1 MRNRFTSTWDALLA
15 SYWFLPGLMTLGSVL
30 LASLLVWLD
39 TGDDKLTWLRDIRF
53 VYLNQPDGARSLLST
68 ISGSMIGVA
77 GVAFSI
83 TMVVLSLTSGQYG
96 PRLLGNFMR
105 DRGNQFVLGS
115 FIGTFI
121 YCLLVL
127 RTIRSADE
135 AAALTSFVP
144 HLAVTFSVL
153 LAAFNLGVFIYFIH
167 HTAESIQASS
177 IITNIA
183 QSLEDLIKKIYP
195 EERLS
200 HERGL
205 SDEAL
210 DLASSIPDEFD
221 EDARSVPMVH
231 SSYLQTVGVQ
241 RLISAAKE
249 HGVIVKVPHR
259 PGTFLVERRP
269 LLEVWPGERLTEE
282 LEEKLRGAFTF
293 GPRRTP
299 LQDFDFLFDQLT
311 EVALRALSPGIN
323 DPVTAIECINRI
335 GEGFNLLASRK
346 LHSPYFCD
354 DEEKLRLIYTQV
366 DIKDLVKNTF
376 GPLRRFSGDNMM
388 VSLHLLQT
396 IAVLRALNDHPRLN
410 DALIEQ
416 ADLILEVAGDVLIEA
431 DLEEVRQAHREATSG
446 QDALDPP
453 VQKVGF

>member
-1 MRNRFTSTWDALLA
+1 M
-15 SYWFLPGLMTLGSVL
+15 
-30 LASLLVWLD
+30 WL
-39 TGDDKLTWLRDIRF
+39 
-53 VYLNQPDGARSLLST
+53 
-68 ISGSMIGVA
+68 
-77 GVAFSI
+77 
-83 TMVVLSLTSGQYG
+83 
-96 PRLLGNFMR
+96 
-105 DRGNQFVLGS
+105 
-115 FIGTFI
+115 
-121 YCLLVL
+121 
-127 RTIRSADE
+127 
-135 AAALTSFVP
+135 
-144 HLAVTFSVL
+144 
-153 LAAFNLGVFIYFIH
+153 
-167 HTAESIQASS
+167 
-177 IITNIA
+177 
-183 QSLEDLIKKIYP
+183 
-195 EERLS
+195 
-200 HERGL
+200 
-205 SDEAL
+205 
-210 DLASSIPDEFD
+210 
-221 EDARSVPMVH
+221 
-231 SSYLQTVGVQ
+231 
-241 RLISAAKE
+241 
-249 HGVIVKVPHR
+249 
-259 PGTFLVERRP
+259 
-269 LLEVWPGERLTEE
+269 GERLTEE

>member
-1 MRNRFTSTWDALLA
+1 MRSKLVSTWDALLA
-15 SYWFLPGLMTLGSVL
+15 SYWFLPGVMTLGSVL
-30 LASLLVWLD
+30 LAALMVWFD
-39 TGDDKLTWLRDIRF
+39 TGDKLTWLRDIPF
-53 VYLNQPDGARSLLST
+53 ISLSQPDGARSLLST

-83 TMVVLSLTSGQYG
+83 TMVVLTLTSGQYG
-96 PRLLGNFMR
+96 PRLVGNFMR

-135 AAALTSFVP
+135 SGALTSFVP

-167 HTAESIQASS
+167 HTAESIQAST

-183 QSLEDLIKKIYP
+183 KSLEDLIKKIYP
-195 EERLS
+195 EERFS
-200 HERGL
+200 HERGP

-210 DLASSIPDEFD
+210 NIATSVPDSFD
-221 EDARSVPMVH
+221 EEAQSVPMEH

-241 RLISAAKE
+241 RLVAAAKE
-249 HGVIVKVPHR
+249 HGVIVRVPHR

-269 LLEVWPGERLTEE
+269 LLLVWPKERLTDE
-282 LEEKLRGAFTF
+282 LAGKLRGAFTF

-335 GEGFNLLASRK
+335 GEGFNLFVSRK
-346 LHSPYFCD
+346 PHSPYFLD

-366 DIKDLVKNTF
+366 DIKDLVQNTF

-396 IAVLRALNDHPRLN
+396 ITVLRALNDHPRLS
-410 DALIEQ
+410 DALVEQ
-416 ADLILEVAGDVLIEA
+416 ADLILEVASDVLIEA
-431 DLEEVRQAHREATSG
+431 DLEEVSRAHRQATSRR
-446 QDALDPP
+446 DALDPP
-453 VQKVGF
+453 IQKVGF

>member
-1 MRNRFTSTWDALLA
+1 MRTKFVSTWDALLA

-30 LASLLVWLD
+30 LATLMVWLD
-39 TGDDKLTWLRDIRF
+39 TGDDKLTWLRNIPF
-53 VYLNQPDGARSLLST
+53 IYLNQPDGARALLST

-135 AAALTSFVP
+135 SAALTSFVP

-183 QSLEDLIKKIYP
+183 KSLEGLIKQIYP
-195 EERLS
+195 EEQLS
-200 HERGL
+200 HQRGL

-210 DLASSIPDEFD
+210 DIAMTIPANFD
-221 EDARSVPMVH
+221 EEARDVPMEH
-231 SSYLQTVGVQ
+231 SSYLQTVGTD
-241 RLISAAKE
+241 RLVAAAKE
-249 HGVIVKVPHR
+249 HGVIVNVPHR
-259 PGTFLVERRP
+259 PGTFLVERRS
-269 LLEVWPGERLTEE
+269 LLQVWPSERLTDDLEGE
-282 LEEKLRGAFTF
+282 LRASFTF

-311 EVALRALSPGIN
+311 EVALRALSPGVN

-335 GEGFNLLASRK
+335 GAGFNLLASRK
-346 LHSPYFCD
+346 PHSPYFCD
-354 DEEKLRLIYTQV
+354 DEDKLRLIYTQV
-366 DIKDLVKNTF
+366 NITDLVKNTF
-376 GPLRRFSGDNMM
+376 GPLRRFSGDSMM
-388 VSLHLLQT
+388 VSLHLLET
-396 IAVLRALNDHPRLN
+396 IKALRAINDHPELG
-410 DALIEQ
+410 DALTEQ
-416 ADLILEVAGDVLIEA
+416 ADLILEVAKDVLIEA
-431 DLEEVRQAHREATSG
+431 DLETVHRAHGEATAT

-453 VQKVGF
+453 VRKVGF

>member
-1 MRNRFTSTWDALLA
+1 MRTKLINTWDALLA
-15 SYWFLPGLMTLGSVL
+15 SYWFLPGLMTSGSVL
-30 LASLLVWLD
+30 LAAFMVWFD
-39 TGDDKLTWLRDIRF
+39 TGDKLTWLRDIPF
-53 VYLNQPDGARSLLST
+53 VSLSQPDGARSLLST

-96 PRLLGNFMR
+96 PRLVGNFMR

-127 RTIRSADE
+127 RTIRSVDE
-135 AAALTSFVP
+135 SGALTSFVP

-167 HTAESIQASS
+167 HTAESIQAST

-183 QSLEDLIKKIYP
+183 RSLEDLIKKIYP
-195 EERLS
+195 EEQLS
-200 HERGL
+200 HERGP

-210 DLASSIPDEFD
+210 NMATLVPDRFD
-221 EDARSVPMVH
+221 KEARSVTMKH
-231 SSYLQTVGVQ
+231 SGYLQTVEVQ
-241 RLISAAKE
+241 GLTAAAKE
-249 HGVIVKVPHR
+249 HGVIIKVPHR

-269 LLEVWPGERLTEE
+269 LLQVWPGERLTDE
-282 LEEKLRGAFTF
+282 LAGKLRNSFTF

-311 EVALRALSPGIN
+311 EVALRALSPGVN
-323 DPVTAIECINRI
+323 DPVTAIECINRV

-346 LHSPYFCD
+346 PHSPYFCD
-354 DEEKLRLIYTQV
+354 DDEKLRLIYTQV
-366 DIKDLVKNTF
+366 EMADLVRNTF
-376 GPLRRFSGDNMM
+376 GPMRRFSGDSMM

-396 IAVLRALNDHPRLN
+396 ITVLRTLNDHPELG
-410 DALIEQ
+410 DALKEQ
-416 ADLILEVAGDVLIEA
+416 ADLILEVAKNILIEA
-431 DLEEVRQAHREATSG
+431 DLEDVAEAHRKATAG

-453 VQKVGF
+453 VRKVGF

>member
-1 MRNRFTSTWDALLA
+1 
-15 SYWFLPGLMTLGSVL
+15 
-30 LASLLVWLD
+30 
-39 TGDDKLTWLRDIRF
+39 
-53 VYLNQPDGARSLLST
+53 
-68 ISGSMIGVA
+68 MIGVA

-135 AAALTSFVP
+135 AAAMTSFVP

-183 QSLEDLIKKIYP
+183 RSLEDLIKKIYP
-195 EERLS
+195 EEQLP
-200 HERGL
+200 HERGS
-205 SDEAL
+205 SDEAP
-210 DLASSIPDEFD
+210 SIPDGFD
-221 EDARSVPMVH
+221 EDAQNLPMVH

-241 RLISAAKE
+241 GLVAAAKD
-249 HGVIVKVPHR
+249 HDVIIKVPHR
-259 PGTFLVERRP
+259 PGTFLIERRP
-269 LLEVWPGERLTEE
+269 LLQVWPGERLTEE
-282 LEEKLRGAFTF
+282 LEEKLRGSFTF

-335 GEGFNLLASRK
+335 GEGFNLLVSRK
-346 LHSPYFCD
+346 PHSPYFCD
-354 DEEKLRLIYTQV
+354 DEKELRLIYTQV
-366 DIKDLVKNTF
+366 DIKDLVQNTF

-396 IAVLRALNDHPRLN
+396 ITVLRALNDHPRLN
-410 DALIEQ
+410 DALTEQ
-416 ADLILEVAGDVLIEA
+416 ADLIVEVARDVLISA
-431 DLEEVRQAHREATSG
+431 DLETVEQAHRGATKG
-446 QDALDPP
+446 RGVLDPP

>member
-1 MRNRFTSTWDALLA
+1 MRNKLTSTWDALLA
-15 SYWFLPGLMTLGSVL
+15 SYWFVPGLMTLGSVL

-39 TGDDKLTWLRDIRF
+39 TGDKLTWLRNIQF

-183 QSLEDLIKKIYP
+183 QSLEDLIRKIYP
-195 EERLS
+195 EEQLS
-200 HERGL
+200 HERGFN
-205 SDEAL
+205 DEAPETP
-210 DLASSIPDEFD
+210 SIPDRFD
-221 EDARSVPMVH
+221 EDARNVPMAH

-241 RLISAAKE
+241 GLIAAAKE
-249 HGVIVKVPHR
+249 HDVIVKVPHR

-269 LLEVWPGERLTEE
+269 LLQVWPGERLTEE
-282 LEEKLRGAFTF
+282 LEEKLRGSFTF

-323 DPVTAIECINRI
+323 DPVTAIQCINRI
-335 GEGFNLLASRK
+335 GEGFNLLVSRK
-346 LHSPYFCD
+346 PHSPYFFD

-366 DIKDLVKNTF
+366 DIKDLVQNTF

-396 IAVLRALNDHPRLN
+396 ITVLRALNDHSRL
-410 DALIEQ
+410 DGALAEQ
-416 ADLILEVAGDVLIEA
+416 ADLIVEVAKDVLIGA
-431 DLEEVRQAHREATSG
+431 DLETVEQAHRGATKG
-446 QDALDPP
+446 RDALDPP